1 MLKYLNYEFIDDEM
15 RKKDKEELE
24 KGTSALQFEEVD
36 TENEEKLLA
45 AK

>member
-24 KGTSALQFEEVD
+24 KGTSAL
-36 TENEEKLLA
+36 
-45 AK
+45 